1 MLSKQIVRVL
11 FNAVMEIR
19 AEKGAGIVQAGMKF
33 ISMFY
38 KLTYREIPLIRPRL
52 YPPLSAE
59 YTTLKH
65 VTLLTSRIYPPHS
78 IHRGYKPIKFVK
90 STKHQVY

>member
-38 KLTYREIPLIRPRL
+38 KLTYREIR
-52 YPPLSAE
+52 
-59 YTTLKH
+59 
-65 VTLLTSRIYPPHS
+65 
-78 IHRGYKPIKFVK
+78 
-90 STKHQVY
+90 